1 MEKKTIE
8 KTFFTSVL
16 TIIREMA
23 KKTGK
28 NTEKMWQLIFLKI
41 YSQQQKQWRK
51 NLLYIY
57 WECQTIYSTSHL
69 KLHNTH
75 LLHLFVVCIF
85 KVFCKKNNMILQG

>member
-23 KKTGK
+23 KKNTGK

-41 YSQQQKQWRK
+41 YSQQQKQ
-51 NLLYIY
+51 
-57 WECQTIYSTSHL
+57 
-69 KLHNTH
+69 
-75 LLHLFVVCIF
+75 
-85 KVFCKKNNMILQG
+85 